1 MPRYLRRYSAS
12 SGFRGAFRVRFLR
25 VGLLMIKVVGLVR
38 LVGGDFLP
46 GELIVV
52 VFAAPLLP

>member
-12 SGFRGAFRVRFLR
+12 YGFRGAFRVRFLR
-25 VGLLMIKVVGLVR
+25 VGLLMMNVVVLAR
-38 LVGGDFLP
+38 LTGGDFLP

-52 VFAAPLLP
+52 VFDAPLLP

>member
-25 VGLLMIKVVGLVR
+25 VGLLMMNVVALAR
-38 LVGGDFLP
+38 LTGGDLRP
-46 GELIVV
+46 GELVV
-52 VFAAPLLP
+52 VVIDAPFLL